1 MEEKQ
6 SDKQSIGKKIRS
18 WRMKRELTQEG
29 LARKADI
36 PYTTL
41 AKVESGVIQNP
52 SIETVRKLAVG
63 LEITIDELIS

>member
-1 MEEKQ
+1 
-6 SDKQSIGKKIRS
+6 
-18 WRMKRELTQEG
+18 MKRELTQEG

>member
-6 SDKQSIGKKIRS
+6 SNKQSIGAKIRS
-18 WRMKRELTQEG
+18 WRTKSKLTQEG

-41 AKVESGVIQNP
+41 AKVESGVIRNP
-52 SIETVRKLAVG
+52 SIETVRKLALG

>member
-6 SDKQSIGKKIRS
+6 PDNKTIGSKIRY
-18 WRMKRELTQEG
+18 WRKERELTQEG

-52 SIETVRKLAVG
+52 SIETVRKLAIG

>member
-6 SDKQSIGKKIRS
+6 SDKQTIGQKIRS

-36 PYTTL
+36 PYTSL

-52 SIETVRKLAVG
+52 SIETVRKLSVG